1 MKHIVITGTSSGIGF
16 ASVRYLIDRGF
27 FVFGCVRTA
36 QDANM
41 LTKAYPKQFRPLV
54 FDLIDENAIHE
65 SAKEVESHLNGDALF
80 GLVNNAAAVVSGPIA
95 HVTKKDMLYQ
105 FEVNTFGPLN
115 LCQAY
120 FPLLKGKEGQ
130 QPGRIV
136 NVTSLS
142 GEIAMPFLGPYSA
155 SKRALMSMTHTL
167 RREFY
172 PYGVDVIEV
181 VPGRVKTGIIEKLSD
196 ASDSYD
202 GTDFE
207 EPMRKRMESA
217 MEMREFG
224 LEPEVISGAIHT
236 ALTASNPKYR
246 YVKPDLYFKGY
257 RLPTMLPAR
266 MIDRVLGKQMRLLP
280 SFLRSKS

>member
-1 MKHIVITGTSSGIGF
+1 MRHIVITGTSSGIGY
-16 ASVRYLIDRGF
+16 ATVKYLIERGF
-27 FVFGCVRTA
+27 FVFGCVRTEK
-36 QDANM
+36 DAAE
-41 LTKAYPKQFRPLV
+41 LRKAYPQQFSPLV
-54 FDLIDENAIHE
+54 FDLVEEEGIRN
-65 SAKEVESHLNGDALF
+65 SVKEVEQHLDGQPLF

-95 HVTKKDMLYQ
+95 HVSKEDMFYQ

-120 FPLLKGKEGQ
+120 FPLLRGIEGQ
-130 QPGRIV
+130 KPGRIV

-155 SKRALMSMTHTL
+155 SKRALMSMNHTL

-181 VPGRVKTGIIEKLSD
+181 VPGRVKTGIIEKLNKVESQY
-196 ASDSYD
+196 A

-207 EPMRKRMESA
+207 EPMQRRMETA

-236 ALTASNPKYR
+236 ALTTRKPKYR

-266 MIDRVLGKQMRLLP
+266 MIDRILGKQMRLLP
-280 SFLRSKS
+280 SFLRSK

>member
-1 MKHIVITGTSSGIGF
+1 MRHIVITGTSSGIGF
-16 ASVRYLIDRGF
+16 ATVKYLIDRGF
-27 FVFGCVRTA
+27 FVFGCVRTEK
-36 QDANM
+36 DANE
-41 LTKAYPKQFRPLV
+41 LRKAYPEQFSPLV
-54 FDLIDENAIHE
+54 FDLVEEEGIRN
-65 SAKEVESHLNGDALF
+65 SVKEVEKHLNGQPLF

-95 HVTKKDMLYQ
+95 HMSKEDMFYQ

-120 FPLLKGKEGQ
+120 FSLLRGKEGQ
-130 QPGRIV
+130 QAGRIV

-155 SKRALMSMTHTL
+155 SKRALMSMNHTL

-172 PYGVDVIEV
+172 PYGIDVIEV

-196 ASDSYD
+196 AGSKYD

-236 ALTASNPKYR
+236 ALTTRKPKYR

-280 SFLRSKS
+280 SFLRSK

>member
-1 MKHIVITGTSSGIGF
+1 MRHIVITGTSSGIGY
-16 ASVRYLIDRGF
+16 ATVKYLIDRGF
-27 FVFGCVRTA
+27 YVFGCVRTEK
-36 QDANM
+36 DAAE
-41 LTKAYPKQFRPLV
+41 LRKAYPQQFSPLV
-54 FDLIDENAIHE
+54 FDLVDEEGIRNSVE
-65 SAKEVESHLNGDALF
+65 EVGKHLDGQPLF
-80 GLVNNAAAVVSGPIA
+80 GLVNNAASVVSGPIA
-95 HVTKKDMLYQ
+95 HVSKEDMFYQ

-120 FPLLKGKEGQ
+120 FPLIRGKEGQ

-155 SKRALMSMTHTL
+155 SKRALMSMNHTL

-181 VPGRVKTGIIEKLSD
+181 VPGRVKTGIIEKLNKVESQY
-196 ASDSYD
+196 A

-207 EPMRKRMESA
+207 EPMQRRMETA

-224 LEPEVISGAIHT
+224 LEPEVISGAIYT
-236 ALTASNPKYR
+236 ALTARKPKYR

-266 MIDRVLGKQMRLLP
+266 MIDRILGKQMRLLP
-280 SFLRSKS
+280 SFLRSK

>member
-27 FVFGCVRTA
+27 FVFGCVRTES
-36 QDANM
+36 DAEE
-41 LTKAYPKQFRPLV
+41 LRKAYPKQFSPLV
-54 FDLIDENAIHE
+54 FDLIDEEAIHQ
-65 SAKEVESHLNGDALF
+65 SAAEVKDHLDGKALF
-80 GLVNNAAAVVSGPIA
+80 GLVNNAAAVVSGPITHISKA
-95 HVTKKDMLYQ
+95 DMMYQ

-120 FPLLKGKEGQ
+120 FPLLRGAEGQ

-181 VPGRVKTGIIEKLSD
+181 VPGRVKTGIVEKLNNAD
-196 ASDSYD
+196 QPYQ

-207 EPMRKRMESA
+207 VPMRRRMESA

-224 LEPEVISGAIHT
+224 LEPAVISAAIHE
-236 ALTASNPKYR
+236 ALTAKNPKYR

-266 MIDRVLGKQMRLLP
+266 MIDRVLAKQMRLLP